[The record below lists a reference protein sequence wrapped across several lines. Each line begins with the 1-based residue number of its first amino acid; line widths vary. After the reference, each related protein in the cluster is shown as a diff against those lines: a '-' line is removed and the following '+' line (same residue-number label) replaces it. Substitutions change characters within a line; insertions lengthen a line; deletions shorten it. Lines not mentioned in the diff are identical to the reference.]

1 MKNKKRKA
9 AIGIGTL
16 LCLIIGW
23 YTAYTIFD
31 THVYMEAWSS
41 ITPCPNDKEK
51 YEIWG
56 KGSIQSYIKVRDS
69 IRNDNRIP
77 YPNYLYYSLI
87 MVNRYNYVPA
97 NYDVYMTFK
106 DLYSPKN
113 KVAKMDQMT
122 RYIAF
127 FYLKRGAYKG
137 DTSSIKEMRRLGL
150 DIPRQEP
157 IYIGIDK
164 QFQ

>member
-1 MKNKKRKA
+1 MKNNKRKA
-9 AIGIGTL
+9 TVGIGTL

-31 THVYMEAWSS
+31 THVYFEVWSS
-41 ITPCPNDKEK
+41 KTPFPNDKEK
-51 YEIWG
+51 YEILG

-97 NYDVYMTFK
+97 NYDVYMAFK

-113 KVAKMDQMT
+113 KVAKMDEMT

-127 FYLKRGAYKG
+127 FYLERGAYKG
-137 DTSSIKEMRRLGL
+137 DISSIKEMRRLGL